1 MRDIDEAK
9 KLDVDWVLTRMLD
22 KQCPKSLR
30 TAPRGFFGPSPSG
43 DRAVTIYNLELN
55 RTLPR
60 LRATNH
66 DAGTVIHYG

>member
-55 RTLPR
+55 RT
-60 LRATNH
+60 
-66 DAGTVIHYG
+66 